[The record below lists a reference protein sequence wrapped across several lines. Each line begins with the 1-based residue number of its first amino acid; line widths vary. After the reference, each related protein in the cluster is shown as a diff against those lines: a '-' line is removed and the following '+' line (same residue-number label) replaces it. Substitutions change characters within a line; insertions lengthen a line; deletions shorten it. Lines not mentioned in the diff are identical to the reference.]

1 MKINNLTIEG
11 ESHLVNHNPLYIG
24 IVLKKRRVEKCISQ
38 EELSFRSS
46 TTRTYISMLE
56 RNLKKPSL
64 ETIFAIAAAFEIK
77 ASEFIKEV
85 EDHHEENQTEMI
97 G

>member
-1 MKINNLTIEG
+1 LINQK
-11 ESHLVNHNPLYIG
+11 PLHIG
-24 IVLKKRRVEKCISQ
+24 IVIKRRRVEKCISQ

-46 TTRTYISMLE
+46 TTRPYISMLE

-77 ASEFIKEV
+77 ASEFIKEI
-85 EDHHEENQTEMI
+85 EEHHENN
-97 G
+97 

>member
-1 MKINNLTIEG
+1 M
-11 ESHLVNHNPLYIG
+11 
-24 IVLKKRRVEKCISQ
+24 EKCISQ

-46 TTRTYISMLE
+46 TTRPYISMLE
-56 RNLKKPSL
+56 RNIKKPSL

-77 ASEFIKEV
+77 ASEFIKEI
-85 EDHHEENQTEMI
+85 EEHHEKNQTEMT